1 MNDDFW
7 GRAIGCADTPCLAR
21 VTTRAYLARVTTRA
35 YSPMRRWRIRL
46 AFFGIILGYDMEF
59 KQGNGWRCCYDPE
72 TGSYTAETGGGCNH
86 NLYEITKEIY
96 DHVDDPDVKWPTSLI
111 AKGRHLYMTVN
122 DKCGPPYTVI
132 LDSDYQKICPW
143 AKTTTSGDI
152 WPDELTD
159 AAVEIFASEA
169 NNREQRR
176 KKREN
181 EKLQSKKSGDT
192 K

>member
-1 MNDDFW
+1 MNSKTSRYSSFSY
-7 GRAIGCADTPCLAR
+7 GARAIGFADTPCALAYAPAAH
-21 VTTRAYLARVTTRA
+21 TAR
-35 YSPMRRWRIRL
+35 
-46 AFFGIILGYDMEF
+46 FFWGYDMEF

-176 KKREN
+176 KKREKRESN
-181 EKLQSKKSGDT
+181 NKR
-192 K
+192 